1 MLPPLNVVMHVV
13 GSKADVRPF
22 VTLGQTLKN
31 SYGHRVR
38 LATHTILKEFVEEN
52 GLEFFNI
59 GGDPAEVTAL
69 MVNKNPSGMRP
80 GMKLLRSGDIIKKRE
95 RIYEILKACWKSCF
109 ESGDGMDSNDS
120 HRQQRQQQQR
130 QRLSSSADPNSS
142 DDVVC
147 SERALDKPF
156 VADAIIANP
165 PSLAHIHCAEK
176 LGIPLHLMYTYVAV
190 LLRICDKQ
198 ANEREICSMPW
209 SPTQSFPHPLANIQF
224 SNANAGITNFVSYAI
239 IEMMTWQ
246 GLGDV
251 INRFR
256 EKILGLESMSAVSAL
271 VMASQLKVPYN
282 YCW

>member
-1 MLPPLNVVMHVV
+1 MHVV

-31 SYGHRVR
+31 TYGHRVR
-38 LATHTILKEFVEEN
+38 LATHTILKDFVEEN

-59 GGDPAEVTAL
+59 GGDPAELTAL
-69 MVNKNPSGMRP
+69 MVNKNPSGMLP
-80 GMKLLRSGDIIKKRE
+80 GMKLLRSGDIIKRRE
-95 RIYEILKACWKSCF
+95 CIYDVLKACWKSCF
-109 ESGDGMDSNDS
+109 ESGDGMNSNES
-120 HRQQRQQQQR
+120 HQQQQQQR
-130 QRLSSSADPNSS
+130 LSNSADPNSS
-142 DDVVC
+142 DDLVC
-147 SERALDKPF
+147 IEGAFDKPF

-176 LGIPLHLMYTYVAV
+176 LGIPLHLMYTYAAL
-190 LLRICDKQ
+190 LLRFYESQ
-198 ANEREICSMPW
+198 ANARETRSMPW
-209 SPTQSFPHPLANIQF
+209 SPTQAFPHPLANIQS

-239 IEMMTWQ
+239 IEMMIWQ

-271 VMASQLKVPYN
+271 VMASQLKIPYN